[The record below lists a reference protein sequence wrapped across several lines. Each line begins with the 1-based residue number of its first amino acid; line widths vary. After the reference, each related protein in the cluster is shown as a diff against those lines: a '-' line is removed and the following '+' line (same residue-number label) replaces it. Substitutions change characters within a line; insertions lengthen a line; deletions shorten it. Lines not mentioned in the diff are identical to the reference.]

1 MCSIQPPTSWS
12 PRFPSRHSRSCLT
25 LKSPLSFTLLIA
37 LTAFL
42 SRKWSEQLNRQ
53 NQPFPP
59 GRRQPPLP
67 GNRWRGRDFIQNSP
81 IDQMINPQIMFKYQQ
96 LIKEN
101 LSEIAKLITVEQVFL
116 SSLYSV
122 KKMNDFPG
130 QNTPRRRGRCDE
142 RPTGKSALETSSWHL
157 WKSPGG

>member
-1 MCSIQPPTSWS
+1 MLNPATNQLVTKVPQSTQQV
-12 PRFPSRHSRSCLT
+12 FLT
-25 LKSPLSFTLLIA
+25 LKSPLSFSLLIA
-37 LTAFL
+37 LTASVAFL

-67 GNRWRGRDFIQNSP
+67 GNRWRGRVFIQNSP
-81 IDQMINPQIMFKYQQ
+81 IDPQIMFKYQQ

-116 SSLYSV
+116 SCLYSV
-122 KKMNDFPG
+122 KKTNDFPG

>member
-1 MCSIQPPTSWS
+1 MI
-12 PRFPSRHSRSCLT
+12 
-25 LKSPLSFTLLIA
+25 
-37 LTAFL
+37 
-42 SRKWSEQLNRQ
+42 
-53 NQPFPP
+53 
-59 GRRQPPLP
+59 
-67 GNRWRGRDFIQNSP
+67 SP

-122 KKMNDFPG
+122 KKTNDIPG
-130 QNTPRRRGRCDE
+130 QNTPRRRGGCDE